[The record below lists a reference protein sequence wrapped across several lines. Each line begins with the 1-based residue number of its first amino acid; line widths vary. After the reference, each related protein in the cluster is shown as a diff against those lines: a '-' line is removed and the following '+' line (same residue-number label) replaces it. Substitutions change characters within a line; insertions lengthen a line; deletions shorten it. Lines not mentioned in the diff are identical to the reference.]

1 MTTRAQKFYNLTA
14 QQVKIDSVAPTFAC
28 AIPLSGDYADSV
40 YTVSI
45 AYPEYID
52 MTAADVARYRLATH
66 DVQPGASPLITQHIV
81 TSRRQASLEVAF
93 CPVVVTSCSSVSCS
107 MCSRAPSVVPP
118 VAASV
123 RQWSLWASAMPPTP
137 CWPKDDG
144 RRYA

>member
-1 MTTRAQKFYNLTA
+1 MKHKTISHLKSVRYILIMILLASAMTIRAQKFYNLTA

-81 TSRRQASLEVAF
+81 TMPLHLYLTDEDVRKIIR
-93 CPVVVTSCSSVSCS
+93 VVNDFV
-107 MCSRAPSVVPP
+107 
-118 VAASV
+118 
-123 RQWSLWASAMPPTP
+123 
-137 CWPKDDG
+137 K
-144 RRYA
+144 

>member
-52 MTAADVARYRLATH
+52 MTAADVARY
-66 DVQPGASPLITQHIV
+66 S
-81 TSRRQASLEVAF
+81 F
-93 CPVVVTSCSSVSCS
+93 SS
-107 MCSRAPSVVPP
+107 MRAPP
-118 VAASV
+118 
-123 RQWSLWASAMPPTP
+123 MP
-137 CWPKDDG
+137 
-144 RRYA
+144 